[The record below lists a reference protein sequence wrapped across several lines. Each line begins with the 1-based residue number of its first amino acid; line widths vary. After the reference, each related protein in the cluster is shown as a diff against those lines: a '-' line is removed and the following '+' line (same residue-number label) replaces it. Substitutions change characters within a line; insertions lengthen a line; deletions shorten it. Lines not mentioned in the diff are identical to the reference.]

1 MTIIS
6 HWMTLSE
13 VGLEQPLSSQDAD
26 RLIEGAD
33 PRLSVSRARWDCWFN
48 ETGVTEDFLP
58 SRDQP
63 NVPPARDRSRSAD
76 PER

>member
-1 MTIIS
+1 MTIIR
-6 HWMTLSE
+6 HEMTPSE

-26 RLIEGAD
+26 RLIEADD

-63 NVPPARDRSRSAD
+63 NMSYACDSSRSAH

>member
-6 HWMTLSE
+6 HRMTLSE
-13 VGLEQPLSSQDAD
+13 VDLEQPLFSQDAD
-26 RLIEGAD
+26 RLIDGAD
-33 PRLSVSRARWDCWFN
+33 PRLAVSRARWDCWFN

-63 NVPPARDRSRSAD
+63 NMSYACDSSRSAH